1 MRCLMVWIP
10 NWEINALVV
19 DIPPGAHGAIEERG
33 FLKTVTPSAWKCGV
47 RPGMRVSMAR
57 YLCPDL
63 LILPSDPRRELNSFE
78 VIVQAC
84 EQWVAGIACVRPG
97 LAWAPASGAARWSG
111 SEEQLAENI
120 VDSISRWSGSESNV
134 GIASGPLASYAA
146 ARRGIIVPPERTQEF
161 LDHIDLAQC
170 LPLFPQKQ
178 HEQLQQV
185 IDTCRSVGVM
195 RGRDLMRMGE
205 SALYTRFGNIGQQLY
220 ELFSGKDLWIP
231 KHEIPVREVHVDEEC
246 EESIENE
253 EQAAFCSRRL
263 ARQVCEKLER
273 EQLRCSSIV
282 ITARDQSHET
292 YERQWWGID
301 GDEEEIA
308 DRIRWQLVA
317 WLSSSS
323 TEEGLNRISV
333 QALHCMPSAGV
344 SALWKTHHSPKR
356 DSALRKIC
364 AYKGEDAVRV
374 PCLVPGYTP
383 MQRSGFACIDQTVTR
398 SDDLLC
404 PEGAVEDAPSKVY
417 ATPLPAFLYAHSS
430 LQEHV
435 QVAVSDR
442 STLTHNPKEIVAVI
456 SGRQHRYGVLSWKGP
471 WSMPRS
477 WWQESAEAIVHAP
490 CTHYLRVSCENS
502 SDLLLMWEQGTWSV
516 AGMYEDH
523 QG

>member
-1 MRCLMVWIP
+1 MVWIP

-47 RPGMRVSMAR
+47 RQGMRVSMAR

-63 LILPSDPRRELNSFE
+63 LILQSDPRRELNSFE

-195 RGRDLMRMGE
+195 HGRDLMRMGE

-231 KHEIPVREVHVDEEC
+231 KHEIPVREVQVDEEC

-263 ARQVCEKLER
+263 ARQICEKLER

-317 WLSSSS
+317 WLSAST

-364 AYKGEDAVRV
+364 AYKGEDAVRL

-383 MQRSGFACIDQTVTR
+383 MQRSGFACIDQTVT
-398 SDDLLC
+398 SSGDLLC

-471 WSMPRS
+471 WSMPHS
-477 WWQESAEAIVHAP
+477 WWQETAEAIAHAP

-502 SDLLLMWEQGTWSV
+502 SDLLLMWEQGSWSV